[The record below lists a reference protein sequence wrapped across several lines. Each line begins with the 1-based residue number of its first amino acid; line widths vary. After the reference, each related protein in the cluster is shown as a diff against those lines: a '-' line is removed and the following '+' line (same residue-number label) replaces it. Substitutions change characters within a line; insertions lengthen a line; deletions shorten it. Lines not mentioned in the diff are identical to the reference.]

1 MAVYEWKTPYLYSVS
16 AQVAGETI
24 EALKTALGKENIEPE
39 DLLEASKPEE
49 APLHTCFEWD
59 DSKAA
64 EKYRLEQ
71 ATNMI
76 RSVVVKISVEDGEPV
91 ITRAFV
97 NVSEKPR
104 AKGTFVSIQTALEKE
119 NYRQNILRNALF
131 ELQTFQRKY
140 ATYAELAEVFSAIDK
155 FAKKFSFDSEGG
167 NNDN

>member
-1 MAVYEWKTPYLYSVS
+1 MAVYEWKTPYLYPVS

-39 DLLEASKPEE
+39 DLLEASR
-49 APLHTCFEWD
+49 ADGTPLHTCFEWD

-76 RSVVVKISVEDGEPV
+76 RSVVVKIVVDGGEPV
-91 ITRAFV
+91 TTRAFV
-97 NVSEKPR
+97 NVSEKLH
-104 AKGTFVSIQTALEKE
+104 AKGTFVSIQTALEQKD
-119 NYRQNILRNALF
+119 YRQNILRSALF

-140 ATYAELAEVFSAIDK
+140 SIYQELAGVFSAIHD
-155 FAKKFSFDSEGG
+155 FTEKFSFEG
-167 NNDN
+167 D